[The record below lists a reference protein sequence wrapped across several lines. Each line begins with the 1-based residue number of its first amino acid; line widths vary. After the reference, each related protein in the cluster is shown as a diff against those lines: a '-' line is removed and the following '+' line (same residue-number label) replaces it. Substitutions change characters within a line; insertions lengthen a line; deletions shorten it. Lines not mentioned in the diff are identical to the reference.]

1 MEMTMYDTLLQ
12 LPLFQGLAKNDFTS
26 ILDKVKI
33 HFLKRKAGDTV
44 ALGGE
49 DCRELVFLLNGSLV
63 SKTSDRDELY
73 TFYEAINAPFLIEP
87 YSLFGWSTKYVST
100 YTALTAC
107 NLVTIEKAYLL
118 SELNNY
124 EIIRLNYLNVLSNRA
139 QNLHDRLWT
148 NLPESLHDR
157 IVEFILLHSYVPGG
171 EKRLKIKMDDLAK
184 LLSSTRIRVSK
195 ALNEMQDKHWLTLH
209 RGEIRIPDIS
219 LLKEHRDM
227 RLSE

>member
-1 MEMTMYDTLLQ
+1 MYDTLLQ

-124 EIIRLNYLNVLSNRA
+124 EIIRLNYLNILSNRA

-227 RLSE
+227 QLSE

>member
-1 MEMTMYDTLLQ
+1 MYDTLLQ

-124 EIIRLNYLNVLSNRA
+124 EI
-139 QNLHDRLWT
+139 T
-148 NLPESLHDR
+148 
-157 IVEFILLHSYVPGG
+157 
-171 EKRLKIKMDDLAK
+171 
-184 LLSSTRIRVSK
+184 T
-195 ALNEMQDKHWLTLH
+195 
-209 RGEIRIPDIS
+209 
-219 LLKEHRDM
+219 
-227 RLSE
+227 

>member
-1 MEMTMYDTLLQ
+1 MYDTLLQ

-124 EIIRLNYLNVLSNRA
+124 EIIRLNYLNILSNRA

-171 EKRLKIKMDDLAK
+171 EKRLKVKMDDLAK

-219 LLKEHRDM
+219 LLKEHHNM

>member
-1 MEMTMYDTLLQ
+1 MYDTLLQ

-124 EIIRLNYLNVLSNRA
+124 EIIRLNYLNILSNRA

-171 EKRLKIKMDDLAK
+171 ENRLKIKMDDLAK

>member
-124 EIIRLNYLNVLSNRA
+124 EIIRLNYLNILSNRA

-148 NLPESLHDR
+148 NLPESLHGR

>member
-1 MEMTMYDTLLQ
+1 MYDTLLQ

-63 SKTSDRDELY
+63 SKTSYRDELY

-124 EIIRLNYLNVLSNRA
+124 EIIRLNYLNILSNRA

>member
-1 MEMTMYDTLLQ
+1 MYDTLLQ

-124 EIIRLNYLNVLSNRA
+124 EIIRLNYLNILSNRA

-171 EKRLKIKMDDLAK
+171 EKRLKIKMDNLAK

>member
-124 EIIRLNYLNVLSNRA
+124 EIIRLNYLNILSNRA

-171 EKRLKIKMDDLAK
+171 EKRLKVKMDDLAK

>member
-1 MEMTMYDTLLQ
+1 MYDTLLQ

-118 SELNNY
+118 AELNNY
-124 EIIRLNYLNVLSNRA
+124 EIIRLNYLNILSNRA

>member
-1 MEMTMYDTLLQ
+1 MYDTLLQ

-124 EIIRLNYLNVLSNRA
+124 EIIRLNYLNILSNRA

-171 EKRLKIKMDDLAK
+171 EKRLKIKMDYLAK

>member
-1 MEMTMYDTLLQ
+1 MYDTLLQ

-87 YSLFGWSTKYVST
+87 YSLFGLATKYVST

-124 EIIRLNYLNVLSNRA
+124 EIIRLNYLNILSNRT

>member
-124 EIIRLNYLNVLSNRA
+124 EIIRLNYLNILSNRA

-184 LLSSTRIRVSK
+184 LLSSTRIRV
-195 ALNEMQDKHWLTLH
+195 
-209 RGEIRIPDIS
+209 PDIS

>member
-1 MEMTMYDTLLQ
+1 MYDTLLQ

-49 DCRELVFLLNGSLV
+49 DCRELVFLLNGRLV
-63 SKTSDRDELY
+63 SKTSDKDELY

-124 EIIRLNYLNVLSNRA
+124 EIIRLNYLNILSNRA